1 MLERQKG
8 FTFISSNGKL
18 EQVSLVAMCLNSS
31 KSSISF
37 SV

>member
-1 MLERQKG
+1 MLERQKD

-31 KSSISF
+31 KSNIGF
-37 SV
+37 LV